1 LIPETANRLA
11 IVSVEFRDPA
21 TSQPVRST
29 ELARRVLA
37 AGAKSFPEL
46 QQNILGAPNWRTWYL
61 RLYAD
66 LAIKESLSVKD
77 TTEVAT
83 AGLAEFHS
91 CLVTESGIPL
101 KQAVSEGYDQELVE
115 TVEIRGTKPVEKI
128 ALEGL
133 TGPMEQSATE
143 WVVDGLAEPG
153 LIESFRYLD
162 QHESLNLGNDLLF
175 AVAGAAEFAPTE
187 HWLCWGGTVAVVA
200 RPNPASWQKLISMAR
215 NSGGTM
221 LVPVRKNSLTKKAS
235 ELSDEE
241 LAAVAGLDILDH
253 YAEIA
258 SWMSSLSAKPK
269 RRFVLGLYAYT
280 PSVNHIRVQG
290 VQESL
295 ASVAM
300 ERIAASK
307 LALSW
312 LATPTD
318 SAPGPASI
326 GQRALERFGSRRAS
340 LILRDSLLGIFN
352 AARPAKPKFYEGANG
367 EKLALIDASVQ
378 QQGPSYSFSKRTQ
391 RWRAYLA
398 HYSGVKV
405 SYAISPPARTNSV
418 LRHKI
423 LRASYRGAPLFGV
436 KPFEVKV
443 AKSAAAA
450 VLARDLNDPTSFAN
464 KDTTTELHAFSAVH
478 GGLWGLA
485 YRPRSIWIAATLLG
499 LPALLRKGY

>member
-1 LIPETANRLA
+1 M
-11 IVSVEFRDPA
+11 SVEFRDPV
-21 TSQPVRST
+21 TNQPVRST

-37 AGAKSFPEL
+37 ASAKSFPEL

-66 LAIKESLSVKD
+66 LAIKEGLSVKD

-91 CLVTESGIPL
+91 CLLTETGIPL
-101 KQAVSEGYDQELVE
+101 KQAVSEGFDKDLVE
-115 TVEIRGTKPVEKI
+115 TIEIRGSKPIEKI
-128 ALEGL
+128 SIDGL
-133 TGPMEQSATE
+133 TGPMEQSATD
-143 WVVDGLAEPG
+143 WVSDGLAEPG

-162 QHESLNLGNDLLF
+162 QNESLDLGKDLLF

-187 HWLCWGGTVAVVA
+187 HWLRWGGTAAVVA
-200 RPNPASWQKLISMAR
+200 RPNPASWQKLISLAR
-215 NSGGTM
+215 SSGGTM
-221 LVPVRKNSLTKKAS
+221 LVPIRKSLITKPIS
-235 ELSDEE
+235 DLTDEE
-241 LAAVAGLDILDH
+241 LANLAGLDILEH
-253 YAEIA
+253 FEEIS
-258 SWMSSLSAKPK
+258 SWMRELSPRPR

-295 ASVAM
+295 AAVAM
-300 ERIAASK
+300 EKLAESK

-326 GQRALERFGSRRAS
+326 GERAIARFGSRS
-340 LILRDSLLGIFN
+340 PSQIIRDSLLGLLN
-352 AARPAKPKFYEGANG
+352 AARPAKPKFYDGADG

-398 HYSGVKV
+398 HYAGVKV

-423 LRASYRGAPLFGV
+423 LRASYQGAPLFGV

-450 VLARDLNDPTSFAN
+450 VLARDLNDPTSFAT
-464 KDTTTELHAFSAVH
+464 KETTTELHTFSAVH

-499 LPALLRKGY
+499 LPALFRRGY

>member
-1 LIPETANRLA
+1 M
-11 IVSVEFRDPA
+11 SVEFRDPA
-21 TSQPVRST
+21 TNQPVRST

-46 QQNILGAPNWRTWYL
+46 EQNILGAPNWRTWYL

-66 LAIKESLSVKD
+66 LAIKEGLSVKD
-77 TTEVAT
+77 TTDVAT
-83 AGLAEFHS
+83 SGLAEFHS
-91 CLVTESGIPL
+91 CLFNESGTPL
-101 KQAVSEGYDQELVE
+101 KQAVSEAFDKDLVE
-115 TVEIRGTKPVEKI
+115 TLEIRGNKPVEKI
-128 ALEGL
+128 AIDGFP
-133 TGPMEQSATE
+133 GSMELSASE
-143 WVVDGLAEPG
+143 WVEDGLAEPG
-153 LIESFRYLD
+153 LVESFRFLD
-162 QHESLNLGNDLLF
+162 QNQSLDLGQDLLF

-187 HWLCWGGTVAVVA
+187 HWLRWGGTVAVVA

-215 NSGGTM
+215 NSWGTM
-221 LVPVRKNSLTKKAS
+221 LVPIRRGLLSKPVA
-235 ELSDEE
+235 ELSDDEI
-241 LAAVAGLDILDH
+241 AAVAGLDILEH
-253 YAEIA
+253 HAEIS
-258 SWMSSLSAKPK
+258 SWMGQLSPKPS

-280 PSVNHIRVQG
+280 PRVNHIRVQG

-295 ASVAM
+295 AAVVT
-300 ERIAASK
+300 ERLSASK

-318 SAPGPASI
+318 SAPGPADI
-326 GQRALERFGSRRAS
+326 GSRAIARFGSRSPSR
-340 LILRDSLLGIFN
+340 IIRDSLLGLLN
-352 AARPAKPKFYEGANG
+352 AARPAKPKFYDGNDG

-450 VLARDLNDPTSFAN
+450 VLARDLNDPSSFTN
-464 KDTTTELHAFSAVH
+464 IETTTDLHCFSAVH

-499 LPALLRKGY
+499 LPALFRRGY

>member
-1 LIPETANRLA
+1 
-11 IVSVEFRDPA
+11 VSVEFRDPV
-21 TSQPVRST
+21 TNQPVRST

-37 AGAKSFPEL
+37 AGARNFPEL

-66 LAIKESLSVKD
+66 LAIKEGLSVQD

-91 CLVTESGIPL
+91 CLFTESGIPL
-101 KQAVSEGYDQELVE
+101 MQAVAEGFHIDLVE
-115 TVEIRGTKPVEKI
+115 TIEIRGSSSAEKI
-128 ALEGL
+128 SIDGL
-133 TGPMEQSATE
+133 TGSMEQAATE
-143 WVVDGLAEPG
+143 WVTDGLAEPG
-153 LIESFRYLD
+153 LIESFRFLD
-162 QHESLNLGNDLLF
+162 QNKSLDLDKDLLF

-187 HWLCWGGTVAVVA
+187 HWLRWGGTVAVVA
-200 RPNPASWQKLISMAR
+200 RPNPQSWQKLISLAR
-215 NSGGTM
+215 STGGTM
-221 LVPVRKNSLTKKAS
+221 LIPIRKDLVTKPVT
-235 ELSDEE
+235 EMSDQEI
-241 LAAVAGLDILDH
+241 AAVAGLDMLEH
-253 YAEIA
+253 YVAIS
-258 SWMSSLSAKPK
+258 SWMGKLSAKAS

-300 ERIAASK
+300 ENLDPSK

-326 GQRALERFGSRRAS
+326 GMRAIARFGSRQPS
-340 LILRDSLLGIFN
+340 QIIRDSLLGLIN
-352 AARPAKPKFYEGANG
+352 AARPAKPKFYDGSAG
-367 EKLALIDASVQ
+367 QKLALIDASVQ

-398 HYSGVKV
+398 HYAGVKV

-423 LRASYRGAPLFGV
+423 LRASYQGAPLFGV

-450 VLARDLNDPTSFAN
+450 VLARDLNDPKSFTN
-464 KDTTTELHAFSAVH
+464 KETTTELLSFSAIH

-485 YRPRSIWIAATLLG
+485 YRPRSIWIAATVLG

>member
-1 LIPETANRLA
+1 M
-11 IVSVEFRDPA
+11 
-21 TSQPVRST
+21 
-29 ELARRVLA
+29 ARRVLA
-37 AGAKSFPEL
+37 ASAKNFSEL

-61 RLYAD
+61 RLYAE
-66 LAIKESLSVKD
+66 LAIKEGLSVKD
-77 TTEVAT
+77 TTEIAT

-91 CLVTESGIPL
+91 YLVTETGTPL
-101 KQAVSEGYDQELVE
+101 LKAVSEGFDQDLVE
-115 TVEIRGTKPVEKI
+115 TVEIRGTSRIEQI
-128 ALEGL
+128 SIDGL
-133 TGPMEQSATE
+133 SGSMEDSAKQ
-143 WVVDGLAEPG
+143 WAADGLAEPG
-153 LIESFRYLD
+153 LIESFRFLD
-162 QHESLNLGNDLLF
+162 NNQSLDLSNDLLF

-187 HWLCWGGTVAVVA
+187 HWLRWGGVVAVVA
-200 RPNPASWQKLISMAR
+200 RPNPANWQKLISTAR
-215 NSGGTM
+215 SSGGTI
-221 LVPVRKNSLTKKAS
+221 LVPIRKSALTKKAS

-253 YAEIA
+253 YAEIS
-258 SWMSSLSAKPK
+258 SWMSNLCTKPS
-269 RRFVLGLYAYT
+269 RRFALGLYAYT
-280 PSVNHIRVQG
+280 PSVNHIRVHG

-295 ASVAM
+295 AAVAM
-300 ERIAASK
+300 DKVPANK
-307 LALSW
+307 LAFSW

-326 GQRALERFGSRRAS
+326 GQRALERFGSRSAAQ
-340 LILRDSLLGIFN
+340 ILRDSLLGIFN
-352 AARPAKPKFYEGANG
+352 AARPAKPKFYDGANG

-436 KPFEVKV
+436 QPFEVKV

-450 VLARDLNDPTSFAN
+450 VLARDLNDPTSFTN
-464 KDTTTELHAFSAVH
+464 KNTTTELHAFSAVH